1 MSRPIPILVLSADA
15 ARAGQWCQFLVDGD
29 MQVWQNVRDLP
40 ADWSPD
46 VIVTD
51 CEIGDAPASSLPG
64 QVWPRDDV
72 GVVSIGEIPAGDVT
86 LPADFTPREL
96 QLACRLLSEVVRWR
110 RECRRGRQLQQTLSQ
125 LALTDPLTGLPN
137 RRAWEQEMLARATR
151 GTPSTSSVC
160 LALFDVDF
168 FKSVNERFGH
178 IAGDQVLR
186 HIGHRLAAAR
196 RDSDRVARLGG
207 DEFALMLEGR
217 DQASAAAELERL
229 RIAACDGTPHVQ
241 VTACTG
247 FAFSPAFPP
256 GGLDA
261 LFRQADVALRCA
273 KLSGRNRTVAARQ

>member
-1 MSRPIPILVLSADA
+1 MSRPIPILVLSDNA
-15 ARAGQWCQFLVDGD
+15 ARAGQWCQLLVDSD
-29 MQVWQNVRDLP
+29 MQVWKNLRDLP
-40 ADWSPD
+40 ADWPPD

-51 CEIGDAPASSLPG
+51 CEIGDAPASPLPS

-72 GVVSIGEIPAGDVT
+72 GVVSIGEAPAGDVS

-110 RECRRGRQLQQTLSQ
+110 RACRRGRQLQQTLSQ

-137 RRAWEQEMLARATR
+137 RRAWEQEMLSRATR

-168 FKSVNERFGH
+168 FKSVNEQFGH
-178 IAGDQVLR
+178 IAGDEVLR
-186 HIGHRLAAAR
+186 HIGHRLAAAC
-196 RDSDRVARLGG
+196 RDSDLVARLGG

-217 DQASAAAELERL
+217 DQATAAAELERL
-229 RIAACDGTPHVQ
+229 RVAACDGAPHVK

-247 FAFSPAFPP
+247 FAFSVAFPP
-256 GGLDA
+256 DGLDA
-261 LFRQADVALRCA
+261 LFRQADVALRSA
-273 KLSGRNRTVAARQ
+273 KLSGRNRTVAARP